1 LSNKID
7 LSAQPVNLK
16 KARKEPRAFSFLGQ
30 LNTNKTMGTN
40 WMYLFDLFIKYL
52 PSFIIAIITAIITV
66 HLSLRRF
73 HSEQWWVRKAD
84 SYSKIVESLH
94 EIKAYCEDQIEYI
107 EMHEEPSDDK
117 EKELQQKFKKA
128 SAEIRKAVDMG
139 SFFISLEA
147 ERSMVNLWDQMEKAR
162 NEPSFYEYLNVKLTC
177 VNKALKS
184 IKIQASKD
192 LGVK

>member
-1 LSNKID
+1 ML
-7 LSAQPVNLK
+7 
-16 KARKEPRAFSFLGQ
+16 
-30 LNTNKTMGTN
+30 
-40 WMYLFDLFIKYL
+40 
-52 PSFIIAIITAIITV
+52 IAIITAVVTV

-94 EIKAYCEDQIEYI
+94 QIKTYCEDQMEYI

-117 EKELQQKFKKA
+117 EKELQQKLKKA
-128 SAEIRKAVDMG
+128 SAEIRKAVDIG

-147 ERSMVNLWDQMEKAR
+147 ERTMVNLWDEIEKAK
-162 NEPSFYEYLNVKLTC
+162 NEPSFYEYLNFKLKC

-184 IKIQASKD
+184 IKTQASKD

>member
-1 LSNKID
+1 
-7 LSAQPVNLK
+7 
-16 KARKEPRAFSFLGQ
+16 
-30 LNTNKTMGTN
+30 MGNN
-40 WMYLFDLFIKYL
+40 WMYLFDLVIKHL
-52 PSFIIAIITAIITV
+52 PGLIITIITATIAV

-94 EIKAYCEDQIEYI
+94 EIKTYCEDQMEYI

-147 ERSMVNLWDQMEKAR
+147 ERAMVNLWDQMDKAR
-162 NEPSFYEYLNVKLTC
+162 NEPSFYEYLNFKLKC
-177 VNKALKS
+177 VNRALKS

-192 LGVK
+192 LGIK

>member
-1 LSNKID
+1 
-7 LSAQPVNLK
+7 
-16 KARKEPRAFSFLGQ
+16 
-30 LNTNKTMGTN
+30 MGAN
-40 WMYLFDLFIKYL
+40 WMYLFDLVIKHL
-52 PSFIIAIITAIITV
+52 PGLIIAIITAIIAV

-94 EIKAYCEDQIEYI
+94 QVKAYCEDQMEYI
-107 EMHEEPSDDK
+107 EMHQDPSDDK
-117 EKELQQKFKKA
+117 EKELQQKLKKA
-128 SAEIRKAVDMG
+128 AEQIRQAVDIG

-147 ERSMVNLWDQMEKAR
+147 ERTMVRLWDEMERAK
-162 NEPSFYEYLNVKLTC
+162 NEPSFYEYLNFKLKC

-184 IKIQASKD
+184 IKTQARKD